1 MAAASRRLT
10 LVGSALWLAACST
23 EDPGPPTYAADV
35 APILHASCTPCHRPG
50 ETAPFSLQSYE
61 DAFKKQRQIA
71 RVVERHIMPPWLP
84 THGEFLD
91 DRSLDEGEI
100 RTIARWVEAGAP
112 RGDATA
118 EPEPPRFTKGWQLGE
133 PDLVVEAPRAF
144 EVPAE
149 GPDQFR
155 NLVIPVDVSEVRY
168 VRAVEIRPGNPAVHH
183 AILNVDG
190 TRESRRRDALDEP
203 PGFPGMSMGLSQ
215 APDGHF
221 LGWTPGKRPR
231 INPPGM
237 AWRLWPGNDLVLQLH
252 LTPTGKPERVQ
263 PRIGL
268 YFTDTPTT
276 VQPYAI
282 VLSRQA
288 IDIPAGE
295 SDYVLRDHLKLPV
308 PVSIE
313 SIYPHAHYLCRT
325 MEATATPPD
334 GEPFCLFRIDDWDFD
349 WQDDYRFREPVA
361 LPAGT
366 EIAFE
371 YHYDNSAANIANPH
385 SPPQRVTF
393 GQESTD
399 EMGTLTLTAI
409 LANDEDRQVLA
420 AAIAQ
425 REIEKR
431 PWDWGAWLQLGVA
444 LRKLGQIEPAIGA
457 LREALKLR
465 KDYPEALCEL
475 GICLFLAKD
484 AAAAEK
490 ALREAIRIDPDQS
503 VARMHLGEVLARGN
517 RPRQAIEQFRLA
529 LAMHPNHSRL
539 HNNLATA
546 LFIEN
551 DLDQAAHHYRQAV
564 TLEPDYFNAQ
574 FNLGRVLAQLGQK
587 ADARQALMR
596 ANELRPGH
604 PGVREALEELRR

>member
-1 MAAASRRLT
+1 MSEASRRVT
-10 LVGSALWLAACST
+10 LSASVLLFTACST
-23 EDPGPPTYAADV
+23 EDRVTPTYASNV
-35 APILHASCTPCHRPG
+35 ASIIHASCTPCHRPG
-50 ETAPFSLQSYE
+50 ETAPFSLLSYE
-61 DAFKKQRQIA
+61 DSFKKRRQIA
-71 RVVERHIMPPWLP
+71 RVAQRGIMPPWLP
-84 THGEFLD
+84 THGDFLD
-91 DRSLDEGEI
+91 DRSLAESEI
-100 RTIARWVEAGAP
+100 AAITQWAEAGAP
-112 RGDATA
+112 RGDPAA
-118 EPEPPRFTKGWQLGE
+118 EPSPPRFTEGWQLGE
-133 PDLVVEAPRAF
+133 PDLVVEAPQAL

-155 NLVIPVDVSEVRY
+155 NLVIPVDVSQVRY

-190 TRESRRRDALDEP
+190 TRESRRLDALDDV

-221 LGWTPGKRPR
+221 LGWTPGNRTR

-252 LTPTGKPERVQ
+252 LTPTGKPEQVR

-276 VQPYAI
+276 IRPYAI
-282 VLSRQA
+282 VLSTQA

-295 SDYVLRDHLKLPV
+295 SDYVLRDHLTLPV
-308 PVSIE
+308 PITIE
-313 SIYPHAHYLCRT
+313 SVYPHAHYLCRT
-325 MEATATPPD
+325 MEATATTPG
-334 GEPFCLFRIDDWDFD
+334 GESFCLFRIDAWDFD
-349 WQDDYRFREPVA
+349 WQDDYRFRDPVA

-366 EIAFE
+366 EVAFE
-371 YHYDNSAANIANPH
+371 YHYDNSAANVANPH

-393 GQESTD
+393 GQKSTD

-409 LANDEDRQVLA
+409 LASDDDRLLLRA
-420 AAIAQ
+420 ATAQ
-425 REIEKR
+425 RDIEKR
-431 PWDWGAWLQLGVA
+431 PWDWGSWLQLGVA
-444 LRKLGQIEPAIGA
+444 LRQSQQVEPAIRA
-457 LREALKLR
+457 LREALRLR
-465 KDYPEALCEL
+465 SDYPEALCEL
-475 GICLFLAKD
+475 GICLYMAKD
-484 AAAAEK
+484 PTAAEQ

-503 VARMHLGEVLARGN
+503 VARMHLGEILARDD

-529 LAMHPNHSRL
+529 LVMHPNHSQL

-551 DLDQAAHHYRQAV
+551 ELDEAAHHYQKA
-564 TLEPDYFNAQ
+564 LGLQPGYFNAQ
-574 FNLGRVLAQLGQK
+574 FNLGRVLARMGK
-587 ADARQALMR
+587 AAEARQALML

-604 PGVREALEELRR
+604 PGVREALGELRR